1 MIMTRYV
8 FNFLSSPTLF
18 CLYLHGFL
26 VQYNVTYNSN
36 RTATELRSIEIANI
50 VNMVSAIAVLVG
62 SHFAY
67 SVINFANHCKL
78 HYPKKQMFY
87 SDNQLETISVIVI
100 M

>member
-50 VNMVSAIAVLVG
+50 VNMVSAIQFFFCVHILLIIANYINVL
-62 SHFAY
+62 
-67 SVINFANHCKL
+67 
-78 HYPKKQMFY
+78 
-87 SDNQLETISVIVI
+87 
-100 M
+100 